1 MDTKYDFMLPEFL
14 NILFFQQKNVV
25 IFPYVDLK
33 HLKSLEIFTAGHSVI
48 DLESTALYNLE
59 EIIYE
64 ANNSYS
70 QGQSFFFIYGL
81 DSEKLSEILR
91 LQDIRC
97 VLNINENVSGLA
109 NGSNFIFY
117 NKKSRQFLNYTE
129 SNGSLEF
136 EKHLI
141 STSSNKAILQDKIQG
156 IKNTATK
163 IYYAL
168 NEDMELDL
176 PSLLEHYHPKY
187 WNKILRFAEKFF
199 KIQIPEQYFK
209 EEFNVKSPKTL
220 ESINSPDE
228 LADFSHEYELI
239 IKKNNLI
246 AQEFIQVL
254 HSYRSKKVNS
264 SNLDLPELYNPQ
276 KLYNYLRNHHWK
288 DGIPADFIGEWVRMN
303 NTNYP
308 LKDKDIEDFESIF
321 KKFNIEKKPLLDI
334 LVAKEDVNQ
343 LPENHLFV
351 DKNVIKNEIP
361 PTNNFPE
368 FRKWLLNKLKDVE
381 KIIGIHKQKDF

>member
-1 MDTKYDFMLPEFL
+1 MDTKYDFLLPEFL

-33 HLKSLEIFTAGHSVI
+33 HLKTLEVFTAGHNVI

-70 QGQSFFFIYGL
+70 HGQTFFFIYGL
-81 DSEKLSEILR
+81 DAEKLSDILS
-91 LQDIRC
+91 LNDIRC
-97 VLNINENVSGLA
+97 VLNINENVSELA

-117 NKKSRQFLNYTE
+117 NKKNKQFLNYSE

-136 EKHLI
+136 EKHLT

-156 IKNTATK
+156 IKNAATK

-168 NEDMELDL
+168 NEDMELNL
-176 PSLLEHYHPKY
+176 PALFGQYNPKY
-187 WNKILRFAEKFF
+187 WNKILRFTEHFF
-199 KIQIPEQYFK
+199 KIQIPEHYFK
-209 EEFNVKSPKTL
+209 EEFNVKSSTPIDNR
-220 ESINSPDE
+220 SVSDE
-228 LADFSHEYELI
+228 LTDFSHEYEVI
-239 IKKNNLI
+239 IKKNNFI

-264 SNLDLPELYNPQ
+264 SNLDLTELYNPQ

-288 DGIPADFIGEWVRMN
+288 DGLPAEFIDEWVQMSH
-303 NTNYP
+303 TNYS
-308 LKDKDIEDFESIF
+308 LNDKDIDDFESIF
-321 KKFNIEKKPLLDI
+321 KKFNIEKRLLLDI
-334 LVAKEDVNQ
+334 LAAKEDVNQ
-343 LPENHLFV
+343 MSEDHLFAV
-351 DKNVIKNEIP
+351 ENTVNNEIP
-361 PTNNFPE
+361 TTNNFSD
-368 FRKWLLNKLKDVE
+368 FRKWLLNKLKSIEDMVAE
-381 KIIGIHKQKDF
+381 K

>member
-1 MDTKYDFMLPEFL
+1 MDTEYDFLLPEFL

-33 HLKSLEIFTAGHSVI
+33 HLKTLEVFTAGHNVI

-70 QGQSFFFIYGL
+70 QGQTFFFIYGL
-81 DSEKLSEILR
+81 DAEKLSDILS
-91 LQDIRC
+91 LNDIRC
-97 VLNINENVSGLA
+97 VLNINQNVSELA

-117 NKKSRQFLNYTE
+117 NKKNKQFLNYNE

-156 IKNTATK
+156 IKNAATK

-168 NEDMELDL
+168 NEDMELNL
-176 PSLLEHYHPKY
+176 PSLFGQYNPKF
-187 WNKILRFAEKFF
+187 WNKILRFAEQFF
-199 KIQIPEQYFK
+199 KIQIPEHYFK
-209 EEFNVKSPKTL
+209 EEFNVKS
-220 ESINSPDE
+220 SITIDKINPSDE
-228 LADFSHEYELI
+228 LKDFSHEYELI
-239 IKKNNLI
+239 IKKNNFI

-264 SNLDLPELYNPQ
+264 SNLDLSELYNPQ

-288 DGIPADFIGEWVRMN
+288 DGFPVEFIQEWVRMN
-303 NTNYP
+303 HTNYS
-308 LKDKDIEDFESIF
+308 LKDTDIDDFESIF
-321 KKFNIEKKPLLDI
+321 KKFNIDNGILLDI
-334 LVAKEDVNQ
+334 LAAKEDLNQ
-343 LPENHLFV
+343 YPEESLSISHNPT
-351 DKNVIKNEIP
+351 KNEIP
-361 PTNNFPE
+361 TTDDFSE

-381 KIIGIHKQKDF
+381 ELIANNRKN